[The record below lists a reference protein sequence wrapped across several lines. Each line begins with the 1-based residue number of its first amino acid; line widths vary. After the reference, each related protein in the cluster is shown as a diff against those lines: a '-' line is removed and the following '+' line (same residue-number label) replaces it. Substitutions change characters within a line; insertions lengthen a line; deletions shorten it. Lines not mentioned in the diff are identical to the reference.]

1 MASAG
6 AGPGVTGGAAVVKVD
21 LVINQNYEK
30 TLHDGR
36 ATDGFVQQLLEDVSA
51 ALKVE
56 RRRLEC
62 VGLHAGSIRA
72 QIAISN
78 DPQALRSAESLGQ
91 ELVAQ
96 AHDPHSLLR
105 QLQPHVVSA
114 RMWMNSGFDEEDEEA
129 LEAEEEARMDFLAH
143 GAQGRGRTS
152 DSIAAIDEQ
161 QQAIRDRYNAIQASG
176 RAAVPPDLARSVANV
191 VQGHVDD
198 LQAHKT
204 RPHKG
209 MAAVDLRHE
218 LDRLE
223 QRNAVM
229 VQTCL
234 GLYQQL
240 ASGGKNNVVEDLKR
254 QIADAEVAHRRHEQ
268 LFKDG
273 ISNLQDK
280 FKEAQA
286 QLVRKSK
293 EAMELRTA
301 YDVETSKLRN
311 EKHAMEVRMQGRID
325 LLTTRLE
332 QDSEFQKLREE
343 IDKLLVLQTSTA
355 AQKSGEDAIGHLQAQ
370 LKKAHAA
377 RYYEMGSGA
386 QTEAEKERMAVGGLV
401 TEVEVLSLTNAQLV
415 LDLHRL
421 RKERYEFEELATAT
435 QEKNRMMQQQLDE
448 LLPSKSALEQQ
459 CQMLADKAKGLETEL
474 NQRKHLKTPSGKWVA
489 FSMLVSRRDL
499 DAELEER
506 RAEFEEWMHSRREAL
521 ERELRGKEQY
531 LLDRIDDKE
540 REIADLR
547 QELRDQVQLK
557 EKGLT
562 ELAEMQSKRRLHEEK
577 CQSEVSAAKTEVD
590 LAKRTIKDLEAQV
603 CARLRVGLFCH
614 NVGLFCPIM

>member
-1 MASAG
+1 
-6 AGPGVTGGAAVVKVD
+6 
-21 LVINQNYEK
+21 
-30 TLHDGR
+30 
-36 ATDGFVQQLLEDVSA
+36 
-51 ALKVE
+51 
-56 RRRLEC
+56 
-62 VGLHAGSIRA
+62 
-72 QIAISN
+72 
-78 DPQALRSAESLGQ
+78 
-91 ELVAQ
+91 
-96 AHDPHSLLR
+96 
-105 QLQPHVVSA
+105 
-114 RMWMNSGFDEEDEEA
+114 
-129 LEAEEEARMDFLAH
+129 
-143 GAQGRGRTS
+143 
-152 DSIAAIDEQ
+152 
-161 QQAIRDRYNAIQASG
+161 
-176 RAAVPPDLARSVANV
+176 
-191 VQGHVDD
+191 
-198 LQAHKT
+198 
-204 RPHKG
+204 
-209 MAAVDLRHE
+209 
-218 LDRLE
+218 
-223 QRNAVM
+223 
-229 VQTCL
+229 
-234 GLYQQL
+234 
-240 ASGGKNNVVEDLKR
+240 
-254 QIADAEVAHRRHEQ
+254 
-268 LFKDG
+268 
-273 ISNLQDK
+273 
-280 FKEAQA
+280 
-286 QLVRKSK
+286 
-293 EAMELRTA
+293 
-301 YDVETSKLRN
+301 
-311 EKHAMEVRMQGRID
+311 
-325 LLTTRLE
+325 
-332 QDSEFQKLREE
+332 
-343 IDKLLVLQTSTA
+343 
-355 AQKSGEDAIGHLQAQ
+355 
-370 LKKAHAA
+370 
-377 RYYEMGSGA
+377 MGSGA

-499 DAELEER
+499 DAELQER